1 MRKLFFIALFSI
13 LSLSTAMAGEIE
25 LPEAVKKNFEVRFPN
40 ASNIRWDGDSDTHY
54 EVGFVM
60 EGKEKIAVF
69 LPDGTFKEI
78 ETEIKSNEI
87 PKRVLKAIDKK
98 FPLSTVTFALKIQR
112 SNNSTVYELEVNT
125 GLEEIDI
132 TLDPM
137 GYEVD

>member
-13 LSLSTAMAGEIE
+13 LSLATAMAGEIE

>member
-1 MRKLFFIALFSI
+1 MRKIIFVFVFTVVS
-13 LSLSTAMAGEIE
+13 SVTAMAGEIE

-40 ASNIRWDGDSDTHY
+40 ASNIRWDGDSETHY

-78 ETEIKSNEI
+78 ETEIKSHEI

-98 FPLSTVTFALKIQR
+98 FPLATVTFALKIQR